1 MMCANTARQDALIV
15 LERHAKGTRKDG
27 LCHFAS
33 MRDILPQKLLRLR
46 KNSYGGEKSFL
57 RIVSI
62 SFIVFYALKMSFLH
76 TKKIFDRGIG
86 ESRNLPST

>member
-27 LCHFAS
+27 FCHFAS

-46 KNSYGGEKSFL
+46 KNSYGSEKSFL
-57 RIVSI
+57 RSI
-62 SFIVFYALKMSFLH
+62 YVPFIVFYVLKMSFLH
-76 TKKIFDRGIG
+76 TKKIFGRGIG

>member
-27 LCHFAS
+27 FCHFAS

-46 KNSYGGEKSFL
+46 NIYNTVLYYYKNL
-57 RIVSI
+57 LTNPLTNR
-62 SFIVFYALKMSFLH
+62 
-76 TKKIFDRGIG
+76 
-86 ESRNLPST
+86 